1 MEEKKSIEL
10 SAEELSSFTSSYAHF
25 NKITQKLQKAYKAL
39 EEKFENLNRKLEE
52 TNNQLRQ
59 SLAEKDRISNYLNNI
74 LESLNSGVLAIDPE
88 GRITLFNRAAEEI
101 LGYKTQQ
108 VLGKPYMKIMGKEV
122 KRELTP
128 LHILKTG
135 ISHLNEEKEVKTRK
149 GKKIPLG
156 FSTSLLTDGEGN
168 HLGAVEVFFDLTH
181 LKNLEQEVTRIKTLA
196 ALGEMAATVAHEVR
210 NPLGGIAGFAALLER
225 DLEPDDPRRR
235 LVNKITQGVE
245 ILNRLVINLL
255 NYTKVIKL
263 NPQELDFIKF
273 LNETVNF
280 FQIDLSSRVKNISI
294 RKHFP
299 KEGIECWIDSEQF
312 RQVILNVLRNSV
324 QAMPQGGKID
334 IHSDLITRED
344 EDKVV
349 LKISD
354 TGEGMSP
361 ETQEK
366 LFTPFFTTKD
376 GGTGLGLPTV
386 KKIIEAHKGDVEVK
400 SNLGQGTT
408 ISLSFP
414 RRADGIRSF

>member
-1 MEEKKSIEL
+1 MEQKKTIGL
-10 SAEELSSFTSSYAHF
+10 SEEELSSFTSSYAHF
-25 NKITQKLQKAYKAL
+25 NKITQKLQKAYRAL
-39 EEKFENLNRKLEE
+39 EEKFEKLNLRLEQ
-52 TNNQLRQ
+52 TNKELRQ

-74 LESLNSGVLAIDPE
+74 LESLNSGVLAVDLN

-101 LGYKTQQ
+101 LGYKTHQ
-108 VLGKPYMKIMGKEV
+108 VLGKPYMKIMGKKV
-122 KRELTP
+122 SKELTP
-128 LHILKTG
+128 LHTLKKKV
-135 ISHLNEEKEVKTRK
+135 SHLNEEKEIEIKK

-156 FSTSLLTDGEGN
+156 FSTSLLTDSEGN

-181 LKNLEQEVTRIKTLA
+181 IKNLEEEVTRVKTLA

-225 DLEPDDPRRR
+225 DLEPDDPRKR
-235 LVNKITQGVE
+235 LVNKITEGVE

-255 NYTKVIKL
+255 NYTKVVKL
-263 NPQELDFIKF
+263 NPQKLDFIKF
-273 LNETVNF
+273 LNDTVNF
-280 FQIDLSSRVKNISI
+280 FKIDLSSKAKNVAIS
-294 RKHFP
+294 KHFP
-299 KEGIECWIDSEQF
+299 KEKVECWIDPEQF

-324 QAMPQGGKID
+324 QALTEGGKID
-334 IHSDLITRED
+334 VYSSSKSLRG

-354 TGEGMSP
+354 NGEGMSP

-386 KKIIEAHKGDVEVK
+386 KKIVEAHKGFVGIK
-400 SNLGQGTT
+400 SEPGKGTT
-408 ISLSFP
+408 ITVSFP
-414 RRADGIRSF
+414 RMANGL